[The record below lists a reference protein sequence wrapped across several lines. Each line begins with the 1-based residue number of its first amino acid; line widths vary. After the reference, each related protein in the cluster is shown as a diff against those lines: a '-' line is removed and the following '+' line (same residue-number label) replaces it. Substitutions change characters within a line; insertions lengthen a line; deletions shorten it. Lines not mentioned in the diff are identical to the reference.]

1 MSMDLLVFED
11 SSVLTGS
18 LTLMG
23 FSVSK
28 DSLMIRDS
36 PVLRDSLTSRN
47 SLMSTVSLMSGG
59 LTNVAVPGVYGHNA
73 IGTLIT
79 DTGLIGSLTI
89 PCSLNDFR
97 VTDISISLD
106 VLS

>member
-1 MSMDLLVFED
+1 M
-11 SSVLTGS
+11 LTGS

-23 FSVSK
+23 FPVSK
-28 DSLMIRDS
+28 GSLM
-36 PVLRDSLTSRN
+36 RN
-47 SLMSTVSLMSGG
+47 PLMLTVSLMSEG

-73 IGTLIT
+73 IATLIT

-89 PCSLNDFR
+89 PRSLNDFR
-97 VTDISISLD
+97 VIDVSISLN